1 MTRTRS
7 TNHLTAA
14 ATRHCCR
21 GRQERERRRLR
32 HLHREQGIR
41 VVGEAGNGAEVRAAV
56 NLKPRVLVLDIE
68 LRSSGLTLLRIVRRA
83 ASETKILLLADR
95 LPVAGLLNMLFAG
108 ACGLSNVRLSA

>member
-14 ATRHCCR
+14 ATRR
-21 GRQERERRRLR
+21 GRQERERRRVCLR

-95 LPVAGLLNMLFAG
+95 LPVAGLLNMRFAG
-108 ACGLSNVRLSA
+108 ACGISNVRLAA